1 MRNDLHGSMI
11 KGLSS
16 RKSSSRE
23 LTPITA
29 DDRTPIVLSRE
40 STPRPLSTLSIQSLL
55 DKASQSQSRGGTP
68 QVVRTV
74 IHNFAH

>member
-1 MRNDLHGSMI
+1 MF

-16 RKSSSRE
+16 RESSSWE
-23 LTPITA
+23 LTPITV
-29 DDRTPIVLSRE
+29 DDRTPTALSRE

-55 DKASQSQSRGGTP
+55 DETAQSQSEGGTT
-68 QVVRTV
+68 QVIHAL